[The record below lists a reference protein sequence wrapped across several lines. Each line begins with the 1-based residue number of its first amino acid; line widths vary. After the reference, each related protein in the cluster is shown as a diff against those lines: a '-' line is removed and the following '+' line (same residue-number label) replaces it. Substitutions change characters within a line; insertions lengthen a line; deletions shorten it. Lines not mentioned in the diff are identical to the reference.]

1 MGTASLRTPQNSVVS
16 FNFAELAG
24 FNGLTTG
31 AGDAFNSALT
41 ANSGTY
47 RSPFAVAQPVA
58 EPETYAL
65 LAAGLTVVAW
75 GARKNRRVVATTQA

>member
-1 MGTASLRTPQNSVVS
+1 MCTASLRTPQNWVVS

-31 AGDAFNSALT
+31 VDDAFNSALT

-47 RSPFAVAQPVA
+47 RSSFAVAQPVA

-75 GARKNRRVVATTQA
+75 VARRNRRVVATTQA